1 MNTGTGSEMAD
12 NETENKGPAAI
23 RLLDSVIVFSNSIG
37 SVWVFLLVLLVT
49 ADAIGRTLSFT
60 GLTAPIV
67 GVIEI
72 VEVSIIVIV
81 FTQLADT
88 VRIGRLTRSDGFL
101 NMTLRRSPA
110 VGQVLSLFIECLGAV
125 FLILI
130 LVGQIPAAL
139 QVIRTRLLPRR
150 RGHIHLARLA
160 REGRDH
166 LRSRAH
172 ASAVRCQRSPGR
184 NRNSAR
190 QALTRSTQ
198 TTRNDVRH
206 GAN

>member
-1 MNTGTGSEMAD
+1 MNSSADKNTAGGHAD
-12 NETENKGPAAI
+12 NQSPAAI
-23 RLLDSVIVFSNSIG
+23 RLLDSIIVFSNSIG

-101 NMTLRRSPA
+101 NLTLRRSPA
-110 VGQVLSLFIECLGAV
+110 VGRVLSLFIECLGV
-125 FLILI
+125 VFLFLILI
-130 LVGQIPAAL
+130 GQVPLLFKSYELGYFHGDEGIFTLPDWPVKAVIIFGATLTLLRFIANAA
-139 QVIRTRLLPRR
+139 QAAVAIR
-150 RGHIHLARLA
+150 HAR
-160 REGRDH
+160 
-166 LRSRAH
+166 
-172 ASAVRCQRSPGR
+172 P
-184 NRNSAR
+184 
-190 QALTRSTQ
+190 
-198 TTRNDVRH
+198 
-206 GAN
+206 

>member
-1 MNTGTGSEMAD
+1 MNTGTDSEMAGHD
-12 NETENKGPAAI
+12 QNNQGPAAV

-37 SVWVFLLVLLVT
+37 SIWVFLLVLLVT

-101 NMTLRRSPA
+101 NIMLRRSPSA
-110 VGQVLSLFIECLGAV
+110 GRIMALFIECLGV
-125 FLILI
+125 IFLFLILI
-130 LVGQIPAAL
+130 GQIPLLLKSYEYGYFHGDEGIFTLPDWPVKAVIIFGAGLTLLRFLANAA
-139 QVIRTRLLPRR
+139 QAVVAIAN
-150 RGHIHLARLA
+150 AR
-160 REGRDH
+160 
-166 LRSRAH
+166 S
-172 ASAVRCQRSPGR
+172 
-184 NRNSAR
+184 
-190 QALTRSTQ
+190 
-198 TTRNDVRH
+198 
-206 GAN
+206 